1 VAVKKSSRLWDY
13 LGAISYTKDVSVLDD
28 PDFEKVYV
36 PYIINRALSQHEDS
50 VLAAQLMNEHPQL
63 PAPAQFLFLLNTLR
77 ARRRFGD
84 WQKHTDSDDLCAV
97 AEYYGLSRRAARDLV
112 SLHTSEQL
120 ATVYRRLDKG
130 GTTKNTKVA
139 VNDT

>member
-1 VAVKKSSRLWDY
+1 MAVKKKPSRLFEY
-13 LGAISYTKDVSVLDD
+13 VGALSYTKDLTVLDD

-36 PYIINRALSQHEDS
+36 PYIVNRALGQHEDS
-50 VLAAQLMNEHPQL
+50 VLAAQMMNERPQL

-84 WQKHTDSDDLCAV
+84 WQKHTDSEDVCAV

-112 SLHTSEQL
+112 SLHTPEQI

-130 GTTKNTKVA
+130 GTTTTKVR